1 MPGAIPFDLVLV
13 RWRDAQHPRGEWS
26 LASEIKADGSE
37 LEMVACGSLVKRTR
51 KILVVAVCASCED
64 DPQVSGEMTIPVGCV
79 IEVRTLV
86 KASK

>member
-1 MPGAIPFDLVLV
+1 
-13 RWRDAQHPRGEWS
+13 
-26 LASEIKADGSE
+26 
-37 LEMVACGSLVKRTR
+37 MVACGSLVKRTR